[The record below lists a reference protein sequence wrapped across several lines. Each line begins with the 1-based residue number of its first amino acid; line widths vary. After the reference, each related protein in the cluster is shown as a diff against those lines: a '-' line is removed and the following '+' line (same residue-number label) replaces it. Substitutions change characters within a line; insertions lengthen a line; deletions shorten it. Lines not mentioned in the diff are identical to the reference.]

1 MAIGTAAA
9 ILGGAAIGGLTS
21 IFGGNKAAKA
31 QEQASRDANSV
42 AAETRDKELALQ
54 EKMFN
59 KNIELQQPTIDAG
72 NTSRNRLMQL
82 LGLSVGGADN
92 GSLMRD
98 FSMADFQSDP
108 GYQFRMDQG
117 QQALERS
124 AAARG
129 GLLSGAAL
137 RDTARFSQGLA
148 SQDYQA
154 AFDRFQSNRTN
165 KLNPLLSL
173 AGSAQTASG
182 ALGAAGQNYAS
193 GASQT
198 LGNFGATAGAN
209 LMGAGNARASG
220 YVNTANA
227 INGGI
232 GQAVNGMQQ
241 SSMLEKMQEQNRL
254 LSLLKSPA
262 SGGSTT
268 LTSPATPA
276 QAWDKVTS
284 GWNSGTGY

>member
-1 MAIGTAAA
+1 MSVAWVGAGIAAA
-9 ILGGAAIGGLTS
+9 GVISSTVSA
-21 IFGGNKAAKA
+21 NKAAKA
-31 QEQASRDANSV
+31 QQEAARDANAV
-42 AAETRDKELALQ
+42 AKDSKDQEIALQ
-54 EKMFN
+54 REMFN
-59 KNIELQQPTIDAG
+59 KNVELQQPAIDAG

-82 LGLSVGGADN
+82 LGLSTGGADN

-98 FSMADFQSDP
+98 FSMQDFQSDP

-137 RDTARFSQGLA
+137 KDTARFSQGLA

-182 ALGAAGQNYAS
+182 ALGAAGQNFAN
-193 GASQT
+193 GAGQALNNYS
-198 LGNFGATAGAN
+198 ATAGQN
-209 LMGAGNARASG
+209 ITGAGNARASG
-220 YVNTANA
+220 YVGVANG
-227 INGGI
+227 INNGL
-232 GQAVNGMQQ
+232 GQGYSMYQQNQLLELMKKNQNNG
-241 SSMLEKMQEQNRL
+241 
-254 LSLLKSPA
+254 
-262 SGGSTT
+262 SG
-268 LTSPATPA
+268 TSP
-276 QAWDKVTS
+276 QSWNNITS
-284 GWNSGTGY
+284 GWQSGTGY